1 MQASLTDVL
10 SYCILTNV
18 SERIKAR
25 AGRMS
30 SAERR
35 EVVLDAAIAEF
46 AAYGLHGATT
56 EAIAKRVGITQ
67 PYIFRLFGN
76 KKELFLAAVERVYD
90 RVLETWETALKRVR
104 EDATP
109 EERMLAMGE
118 AYVELMSRR
127 EELLLLLQAFGASKD
142 PDVLRVSRRR
152 MRQMYEYVQRAAGEA
167 DERVQQ
173 FFAQGMLLTVAAGLD
188 LPAIAGEET
197 WAREFMGSKEGG
209 VGATVHEHRS

>member
-1 MQASLTDVL
+1 
-10 SYCILTNV
+10 
-18 SERIKAR
+18 
-25 AGRMS
+25 MS

-35 EVVLDAAIAEF
+35 EVVLDAAVAEF

-76 KKELFLAAVERVYD
+76 KKELFLAAVERVCD
-90 RVLETWETALKRVR
+90 RVLESWEATLKGLRD
-104 EDATP
+104 DATP
-109 EERMLAMGE
+109 QERLLAMGE
-118 AYVELMSRR
+118 AYVELMDRR

-152 MRQMYEYVQRAAGEA
+152 IQQMYQYVQQATGEV

-188 LPAIAGEET
+188 LPTIAGEER
-197 WAREFMGSKEGG
+197 WAREFMGSKKGG
-209 VGATVHEHRS
+209 VGEASAGEHRA